1 MDTSTLLIAL
11 TLVLLLL
18 LLLLLTARRRRSGR
32 LRLRL
37 PPEPAGLP
45 LVGHLHLFRKPLH
58 RTLARLAAR
67 HGAVFRLRLG
77 SRRVAVVVSSAP
89 AAEECLG
96 AHDVAF
102 AGRPRLPSAGILSY
116 GWSTMGTAAY
126 GPYWRHVRRV
136 AVAEILSAHR
146 VRQFAG
152 AHDREARATA
162 RRLCRAASRQRHH
175 GAGAAAGR
183 VRVELKSRLFELL
196 MNTMMAMICDK
207 TYYGADDDGEV
218 SEEARWFREMVEET
232 MALSGASTVW
242 DFLPAV
248 LRWVDV
254 GGVGRRLWRLR
265 ESRTRFLQGLIDD
278 QRKEM
283 EHDGDGRE
291 LPAAAARPRSMIGVL
306 LSVQRQDP
314 EECPDQ
320 LISSLC
326 ISSLEAGTGTS
337 TDTIE
342 WAMSLLL
349 NNPDV
354 MRKARDEI
362 DAFIGQPVRLL
373 EADDLPKLQYLRC
386 IIMETLRL
394 YPPAPLLVP
403 HESSSDC
410 TVAGFHIPRGTML
423 LVNTFDIHR
432 DPHIWDEPTSF
443 IPERFEDGR
452 SEGKMAIPFGMGRRK
467 CPAENLGMQM
477 VGLGLG
483 TMIQCFEWERVG
495 EELVDMTEGSGLTMP
510 KKVPLE
516 AFYQP
521 LHLAAMDALLI
532 ALFLLLLIALMETAR
547 VRRSGTQRRAGN
559 VPPPPP
565 EPAGLPLVGHLH
577 LFRKPLHR
585 TLARLAARH
594 GGAVFGLRL
603 GSRRVAVV
611 SSAPAAEECLG
622 AHDVAFADRPRLPS
636 GRILSY
642 DWSTMGTASYGPYW
656 RHVRRVAVTE
666 ILSARRVQHFADV
679 HVREARAMARHLH
692 RAAVRH
698 GVGGAARVRVEL
710 KSRLFELL
718 MNTMMAMICDK
729 TYYGDSLE
737 AGTDTSADTIEWAM
751 SLLLNNP
758 NVMRKARDEIDAF
771 IGQPVRLLEASDLTK
786 LQYLQCIIMETLRL
800 YPPAPLLV
808 PHEASTDCSIAGFH
822 ITRGTML
829 LVNTFAIHRDPQV
842 WNEPTS
848 FIPERFENGRSE
860 GKMAIPFGMGRRK
873 CPAENLGMQMVG
885 LALGTMIQ
893 CFEWERVGEELV
905 DMTEGS
911 GLTMPK
917 ESPARLAHRRRRQPL
932 VAAAQTGAAHAHAAG

>member
-11 TLVLLLL
+11 TL

-32 LRLRL
+32 PRLRL
-37 PPEPAGLP
+37 PPEPPGLP

-152 AHDREARATA
+152 AHAREARATA
-162 RRLCRAASRQRHH
+162 RRLCRAASRQRH

-242 DFLPAV
+242 DFLPAA

-326 ISSLEAGTGTS
+326 IVSTKMLWSCLRVLVRSTTNLCEPTIHVLFTYNYTFPFFYFLKSSLEAGTGTS

-521 LHLAAMDALLI
+521 RASVMHL
-532 ALFLLLLIALMETAR
+532 
-547 VRRSGTQRRAGN
+547 
-559 VPPPPP
+559 
-565 EPAGLPLVGHLH
+565 
-577 LFRKPLHR
+577 
-585 TLARLAARH
+585 
-594 GGAVFGLRL
+594 
-603 GSRRVAVV
+603 
-611 SSAPAAEECLG
+611 
-622 AHDVAFADRPRLPS
+622 
-636 GRILSY
+636 LS
-642 DWSTMGTASYGPYW
+642 
-656 RHVRRVAVTE
+656 
-666 ILSARRVQHFADV
+666 
-679 HVREARAMARHLH
+679 
-692 RAAVRH
+692 
-698 GVGGAARVRVEL
+698 
-710 KSRLFELL
+710 
-718 MNTMMAMICDK
+718 
-729 TYYGDSLE
+729 
-737 AGTDTSADTIEWAM
+737 
-751 SLLLNNP
+751 
-758 NVMRKARDEIDAF
+758 
-771 IGQPVRLLEASDLTK
+771 
-786 LQYLQCIIMETLRL
+786 
-800 YPPAPLLV
+800 
-808 PHEASTDCSIAGFH
+808 
-822 ITRGTML
+822 
-829 LVNTFAIHRDPQV
+829 
-842 WNEPTS
+842 
-848 FIPERFENGRSE
+848 
-860 GKMAIPFGMGRRK
+860 
-873 CPAENLGMQMVG
+873 
-885 LALGTMIQ
+885 
-893 CFEWERVGEELV
+893 
-905 DMTEGS
+905 
-911 GLTMPK
+911 
-917 ESPARLAHRRRRQPL
+917 
-932 VAAAQTGAAHAHAAG
+932 

>member
-32 LRLRL
+32 PRLRL

-521 LHLAAMDALLI
+521 RASVMHL
-532 ALFLLLLIALMETAR
+532 
-547 VRRSGTQRRAGN
+547 
-559 VPPPPP
+559 
-565 EPAGLPLVGHLH
+565 
-577 LFRKPLHR
+577 
-585 TLARLAARH
+585 
-594 GGAVFGLRL
+594 
-603 GSRRVAVV
+603 
-611 SSAPAAEECLG
+611 
-622 AHDVAFADRPRLPS
+622 
-636 GRILSY
+636 LS
-642 DWSTMGTASYGPYW
+642 
-656 RHVRRVAVTE
+656 
-666 ILSARRVQHFADV
+666 
-679 HVREARAMARHLH
+679 
-692 RAAVRH
+692 
-698 GVGGAARVRVEL
+698 
-710 KSRLFELL
+710 
-718 MNTMMAMICDK
+718 
-729 TYYGDSLE
+729 
-737 AGTDTSADTIEWAM
+737 
-751 SLLLNNP
+751 
-758 NVMRKARDEIDAF
+758 
-771 IGQPVRLLEASDLTK
+771 
-786 LQYLQCIIMETLRL
+786 
-800 YPPAPLLV
+800 
-808 PHEASTDCSIAGFH
+808 
-822 ITRGTML
+822 
-829 LVNTFAIHRDPQV
+829 
-842 WNEPTS
+842 
-848 FIPERFENGRSE
+848 
-860 GKMAIPFGMGRRK
+860 
-873 CPAENLGMQMVG
+873 
-885 LALGTMIQ
+885 
-893 CFEWERVGEELV
+893 
-905 DMTEGS
+905 
-911 GLTMPK
+911 
-917 ESPARLAHRRRRQPL
+917 
-932 VAAAQTGAAHAHAAG
+932 